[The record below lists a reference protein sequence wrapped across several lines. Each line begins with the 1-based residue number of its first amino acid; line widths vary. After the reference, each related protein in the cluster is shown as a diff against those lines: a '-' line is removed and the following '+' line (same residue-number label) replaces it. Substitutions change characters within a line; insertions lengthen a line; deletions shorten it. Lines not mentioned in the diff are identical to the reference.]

1 MDILKL
7 VNRILDSRTPSAESL
22 SDPNLHPHGI
32 KELVDTPVARMAYA
46 VVNLLRNLESGGG
59 QARDRLLAL
68 RILYDEVLNSAHT
81 MLRRN
86 TARVL
91 MQIMKSMVRAHGN
104 EQRQLKLA
112 HDFRAAAQGTP
123 RVVRRL
129 LHRYFLP
136 EMSESWN
143 QLAFDDHVYDMNTKG
158 RKSPTHLIMDAW
170 IKGLRSLTVVYD
182 NCVTIEAAREVLA
195 AAAIVGIEVRI
206 GLEFRV
212 PYRDQFVSVLWIPR
226 GFSSDQDFLEFLG
239 SPKMNALS
247 VRGREVVNWE
257 RDFVLRCLAVWD
269 DVLRPQYQK
278 LYGLNIP
285 PLGADAFLDFVG
297 RGHANLSRL
306 SECLMRHLKPVI
318 DKKIIEIKAKGA
330 EAGEED
336 LAQKARLENLTPCVV
351 QDEWLNPDVHPELPR
366 VVLPDDRDKLPGL
379 LQLPPYELMRELS
392 KVNAGFRMIL
402 CTTGLTVEDVT
413 ELLWDCRGLITH
425 LEILNMR
432 GWLEGRMPDIYEI
445 GELQHALNTGQGP
458 RLKQMVRQMVRR
470 MQDAGDDGRARKFE
484 EILRNVPKL
493 WEHYRHAP
501 LKSRMGTG
509 SASRTKSFGM
519 GLVVTDTLPRR
530 GAKMLLSHAE
540 APAIPVY
547 AAVEEHKI
555 LREPETPDRWYFF
568 LKSLRRLPFC
578 HELGFDRAVEWVS
591 PRDNLQVSPRGNIAN
606 LGGLASTNGAPLEE
620 ESDSSDRRPGIRYLN
635 SGVGNVLKVILG
647 FVPAFISFLYT
658 QDWWFLAWFGTFI
671 WFGITGVRN
680 VIQMVL
686 AAKGMSRNTL
696 MHWRDHVS
704 INRLCD
710 SLMYTGISVFL
721 LEVMV
726 RVWLLE
732 KGFGVTVR
740 EQPIIVFTVLNI
752 VNGFYIFSHNI
763 FRGFPKTAAVGNLF
777 RSALAIPVSSAY
789 NTGFWHLLLLCG
801 IPDPSF
807 YLIPS
812 AAVVSKLASD
822 TVAAVIEGF
831 ADSHMNMHMRALDY
845 RNKLQSI
852 FDCYTRLELLFP
864 QEDALVKLARPG
876 GLGGRGGTEAAKLER
891 ALIVNALDLL
901 YIWYYQPRA
910 QDAFKQM
917 IRNLTNAD
925 RKAFALSQ
933 LVLMRERDV
942 SQLMVDG
949 LVGRDFGRP
958 LAFFLSRRKAYVR
971 DIVHLCKP
979 SQTRQ
984 VQTKKTIFGAERS
997 CFH

>member
-1 MDILKL
+1 M
-7 VNRILDSRTPSAESL
+7 
-22 SDPNLHPHGI
+22 
-32 KELVDTPVARMAYA
+32 
-46 VVNLLRNLESGGG
+46 
-59 QARDRLLAL
+59 
-68 RILYDEVLNSAHT
+68 
-81 MLRRN
+81 
-86 TARVL
+86 
-91 MQIMKSMVRAHGN
+91 
-104 EQRQLKLA
+104 
-112 HDFRAAAQGTP
+112 
-123 RVVRRL
+123 
-129 LHRYFLP
+129 
-136 EMSESWN
+136 
-143 QLAFDDHVYDMNTKG
+143 
-158 RKSPTHLIMDAW
+158 
-170 IKGLRSLTVVYD
+170 
-182 NCVTIEAAREVLA
+182 
-195 AAAIVGIEVRI
+195 
-206 GLEFRV
+206 
-212 PYRDQFVSVLWIPR
+212 
-226 GFSSDQDFLEFLG
+226 
-239 SPKMNALS
+239 
-247 VRGREVVNWE
+247 
-257 RDFVLRCLAVWD
+257 
-269 DVLRPQYQK
+269 
-278 LYGLNIP
+278 
-285 PLGADAFLDFVG
+285 
-297 RGHANLSRL
+297 
-306 SECLMRHLKPVI
+306 
-318 DKKIIEIKAKGA
+318 
-330 EAGEED
+330 
-336 LAQKARLENLTPCVV
+336 
-351 QDEWLNPDVHPELPR
+351 
-366 VVLPDDRDKLPGL
+366 
-379 LQLPPYELMRELS
+379 
-392 KVNAGFRMIL
+392 
-402 CTTGLTVEDVT
+402 
-413 ELLWDCRGLITH
+413 
-425 LEILNMR
+425 
-432 GWLEGRMPDIYEI
+432 
-445 GELQHALNTGQGP
+445 
-458 RLKQMVRQMVRR
+458 
-470 MQDAGDDGRARKFE
+470 
-484 EILRNVPKL
+484 
-493 WEHYRHAP
+493 
-501 LKSRMGTG
+501 
-509 SASRTKSFGM
+509 
-519 GLVVTDTLPRR
+519 
-530 GAKMLLSHAE
+530 
-540 APAIPVY
+540 
-547 AAVEEHKI
+547 
-555 LREPETPDRWYFF
+555 
-568 LKSLRRLPFC
+568 
-578 HELGFDRAVEWVS
+578 
-591 PRDNLQVSPRGNIAN
+591 
-606 LGGLASTNGAPLEE
+606 
-620 ESDSSDRRPGIRYLN
+620 
-635 SGVGNVLKVILG
+635 
-647 FVPAFISFLYT
+647 
-658 QDWWFLAWFGTFI
+658 
-671 WFGITGVRN
+671 RN

-740 EQPIIVFTVLNI
+740 EQPLIVFTVLNI

-876 GLGGRGGTEAAKLER
+876 GLGGRGGTEAA
-891 ALIVNALDLL
+891 LIVNALDLL

>member
-1 MDILKL
+1 LATRKSLYFDRRDEDILKL

-104 EQRQLKLA
+104 EQRQLRLA

-170 IKGLRSLTVVYD
+170 IKGLRSLTIVYD

-206 GLEFRV
+206 GLEFKV
-212 PYRDQFVSVLWIPR
+212 PFRNQFVSILWIPR
-226 GFSSDQDFLEFLG
+226 GFSSDQDFIEFLN
-239 SPKMNALS
+239 SPKMSALA

-257 RDFVLRCLAVWD
+257 RDFVLRSLAVWD
-269 DVLRPQYQK
+269 DVLRPHYQN
-278 LYGLNIP
+278 LYGLTIP
-285 PLGADAFLDFVG
+285 PLGADVFLDFVG

-306 SECLMRHLKPVI
+306 SECLMRQLKPVI
-318 DKKIIEIKAKGA
+318 DRKIAEIKAKGA
-330 EAGEED
+330 EAGEDEIV
-336 LAQKARLENLTPCVV
+336 QKTRLENLSPCIV

-366 VVLPDDRDKLPGL
+366 VELPKDREKLPGL
-379 LQLPPYELMRELS
+379 LQLPPYELMRELA

-402 CTTGLTVEDVT
+402 CTTGLSVEDVT

-432 GWLEGRMPDIYEI
+432 GWLEGRMPDIHEI

-458 RLKQMVRQMVRR
+458 RLKQMVRQMVRK
-470 MQDAGDDGRARKFE
+470 MQDAGDDERAHKFG

-509 SASRTKSFGM
+509 SASRTKTFGM

-530 GAKMLLSHAE
+530 GAKMLLSHTE
-540 APAIPVY
+540 APTIPVY

-555 LREPETPDRWYFF
+555 LREPETPDRWYLF

-578 HELGFDRAVEWVS
+578 RGLGREHAIEWVS
-591 PRDNLQVSPRGNIAN
+591 PRDNLQISPTGNIAN
-606 LGGLASTNGAPLEE
+606 LGGLA
-620 ESDSSDRRPGIRYLN
+620 
-635 SGVGNVLKVILG
+635 
-647 FVPAFISFLYT
+647 
-658 QDWWFLAWFGTFI
+658 
-671 WFGITGVRN
+671 
-680 VIQMVL
+680 
-686 AAKGMSRNTL
+686 
-696 MHWRDHVS
+696 
-704 INRLCD
+704 
-710 SLMYTGISVFL
+710 
-721 LEVMV
+721 
-726 RVWLLE
+726 
-732 KGFGVTVR
+732 
-740 EQPIIVFTVLNI
+740 
-752 VNGFYIFSHNI
+752 
-763 FRGFPKTAAVGNLF
+763 
-777 RSALAIPVSSAY
+777 
-789 NTGFWHLLLLCG
+789 
-801 IPDPSF
+801 
-807 YLIPS
+807 
-812 AAVVSKLASD
+812 
-822 TVAAVIEGF
+822 
-831 ADSHMNMHMRALDY
+831 
-845 RNKLQSI
+845 
-852 FDCYTRLELLFP
+852 
-864 QEDALVKLARPG
+864 ARPA
-876 GLGGRGGTEAAKLER
+876 RR
-891 ALIVNALDLL
+891 S
-901 YIWYYQPRA
+901 
-910 QDAFKQM
+910 
-917 IRNLTNAD
+917 
-925 RKAFALSQ
+925 RK
-933 LVLMRERDV
+933 
-942 SQLMVDG
+942 
-949 LVGRDFGRP
+949 
-958 LAFFLSRRKAYVR
+958 
-971 DIVHLCKP
+971 
-979 SQTRQ
+979 
-984 VQTKKTIFGAERS
+984 
-997 CFH
+997 

>member
-318 DKKIIEIKAKGA
+318 DKKIIEVKAKGA

-336 LAQKARLENLTPCVV
+336 LAQRARLENLTPCVV

-366 VVLPDDRDKLPGL
+366 VVLPDDREKLPGL

-458 RLKQMVRQMVRR
+458 ASSRWCARWCAGCR
-470 MQDAGDDGRARKFE
+470 M
-484 EILRNVPKL
+484 P
-493 WEHYRHAP
+493 
-501 LKSRMGTG
+501 
-509 SASRTKSFGM
+509 GM
-519 GLVVTDTLPRR
+519 T
-530 GAKMLLSHAE
+530 
-540 APAIPVY
+540 
-547 AAVEEHKI
+547 
-555 LREPETPDRWYFF
+555 
-568 LKSLRRLPFC
+568 
-578 HELGFDRAVEWVS
+578 
-591 PRDNLQVSPRGNIAN
+591 
-606 LGGLASTNGAPLEE
+606 
-620 ESDSSDRRPGIRYLN
+620 
-635 SGVGNVLKVILG
+635 
-647 FVPAFISFLYT
+647 
-658 QDWWFLAWFGTFI
+658 
-671 WFGITGVRN
+671 
-680 VIQMVL
+680 
-686 AAKGMSRNTL
+686 
-696 MHWRDHVS
+696 
-704 INRLCD
+704 
-710 SLMYTGISVFL
+710 
-721 LEVMV
+721 
-726 RVWLLE
+726 
-732 KGFGVTVR
+732 
-740 EQPIIVFTVLNI
+740 
-752 VNGFYIFSHNI
+752 
-763 FRGFPKTAAVGNLF
+763 
-777 RSALAIPVSSAY
+777 
-789 NTGFWHLLLLCG
+789 
-801 IPDPSF
+801 
-807 YLIPS
+807 
-812 AAVVSKLASD
+812 
-822 TVAAVIEGF
+822 
-831 ADSHMNMHMRALDY
+831 
-845 RNKLQSI
+845 
-852 FDCYTRLELLFP
+852 
-864 QEDALVKLARPG
+864 ARP
-876 GLGGRGGTEAAKLER
+876 
-891 ALIVNALDLL
+891 
-901 YIWYYQPRA
+901 
-910 QDAFKQM
+910 
-917 IRNLTNAD
+917 
-925 RKAFALSQ
+925 
-933 LVLMRERDV
+933 
-942 SQLMVDG
+942 
-949 LVGRDFGRP
+949 
-958 LAFFLSRRKAYVR
+958 
-971 DIVHLCKP
+971 
-979 SQTRQ
+979 Q
-984 VQTKKTIFGAERS
+984 V
-997 CFH
+997 